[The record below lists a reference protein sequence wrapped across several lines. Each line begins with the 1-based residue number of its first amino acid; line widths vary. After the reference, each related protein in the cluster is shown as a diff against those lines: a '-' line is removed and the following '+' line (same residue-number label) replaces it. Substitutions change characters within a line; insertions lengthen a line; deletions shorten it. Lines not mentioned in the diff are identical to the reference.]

1 MRVFTDFDGPI
12 MDVSER
18 YYRVYRFC
26 VQRLA
31 QPHLQLH
38 RLSKDEFWQA
48 KRDRVPEREI
58 ALRTGFPSHLV
69 DQFVELRQA
78 HVHSAPFFGYDQLQ
92 ADAHSALNY
101 LVSHGI
107 ELATMTMR
115 RHKELQPV
123 LIAHKL
129 DVYFPRSHRYCLTD
143 NYRKT
148 DDVTDKTNLMAQALA
163 VLPPASQIWM
173 IGDTEADIIA
183 GRKNNVPTIAITGG
197 IRSRQALQPYQP
209 SLILPNLTAAAQH
222 IVANLKLL
230 GMLPT
235 R

>member
-31 QPHLQLH
+31 QPQLH
-38 RLSKDEFWQA
+38 LHQLSKDEFWQA
-48 KRDRVPEREI
+48 KRDRVPERDI
-58 ALRTGFPSHLV
+58 ALRTGFPSHLA

-78 HVHSAPFFGYDQLQ
+78 HVHSAPFFSYDQLQ
-92 ADAHSALNY
+92 ADAHSALDY
-101 LVSHGI
+101 LARHGI

-123 LIAHKL
+123 LTAHKL
-129 DVYFPRSHRYCLTD
+129 DVYFPRAYRYCLTD
-143 NYRKT
+143 SYRKT
-148 DDVTDKTNLMAQALA
+148 DDVADKTQLMAQAIA
-163 VLPPASQIWM
+163 ELPPATLTWM

-197 IRSRQALQPYQP
+197 IRSRQALLPYRP
-209 SLILPNLTAAAQH
+209 PLILPNLTAAAQH
-222 IVANLKLL
+222 IVANLKLYAH
-230 GMLPT
+230 
-235 R
+235 